1 MAGAEGDEE
10 RKSVIRVPSATRQIW
25 TMSCWLPQLKGRL
38 HIARSCWRWPWQVKL
53 VMEDTSNKIFFLS
66 RSNCRRWNLSRCR
79 FSSLFT
85 VDFHLFFR
93 RSCLKAKLKRVG
105 YWRQSESKRNEKRT
119 PDIASPSASAWL
131 IWSLLILRYFLSKTH
146 HSSSLTPRG
155 KPGYI
160 RKQSGRRASAAIYVY
175 YHPPSSLL

>member
-1 MAGAEGDEE
+1 MPSLTNIIIDGRSWRGRRKKKCHSSTLRREANLNDELLIAAAK
-10 RKSVIRVPSATRQIW
+10 RKAAY
-25 TMSCWLPQLKGRL
+25 CEKLLK
-38 HIARSCWRWPWQVKL
+38 
-53 VMEDTSNKIFFLS
+53 KI
-66 RSNCRRWNLSRCR
+66 
-79 FSSLFT
+79 SLFT

-131 IWSLLILRYFLSKTH
+131 IWSLLLLRYFLSKTH

-160 RKQSGRRASAAIYVY
+160 RKQNGRRASAAIYVY